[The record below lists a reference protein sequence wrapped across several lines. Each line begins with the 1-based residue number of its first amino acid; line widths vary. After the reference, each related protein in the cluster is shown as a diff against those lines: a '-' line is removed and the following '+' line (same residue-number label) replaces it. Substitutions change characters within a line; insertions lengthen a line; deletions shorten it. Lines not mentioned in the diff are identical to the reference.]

1 MSIATAIQ
9 NAQQKV
15 ANAYTAVSNKGGT
28 LPATQDLS
36 NLPTAINSITGS
48 ATLITKTITENGTYN
63 ASDDNANGYSQVTV
77 NVEAS
82 DEWQPDPLWWDIKT
96 ILQNDPDR
104 ANYGGAYIYLICDDF
119 DTTQFNLYK
128 ATSTPLESYPVAAK
142 TSDGVMYTNTSSS
155 SSQSFTHTWDK
166 TKDKQSSD
174 PDVKT
179 RYIIFYTP
187 SNRCNAVAPTGLSYV
202 VLYAIYD
209 VSPSLTNQVQNFG
222 ILNNAFKLQAFEFVN
237 GNSTQGKT
245 DFVNFCSSCANL
257 QFLPNGVDT
266 SSGTNF
272 NSFCNNCYSLKK
284 MPQLDVS
291 NGTNFLN
298 FLTNCRSL
306 TGEYFFDLSLSTNN
320 SYVLQQAGSGY
331 YKIKVGSLVKAN
343 QNFPGYL
350 MSKSL
355 DLDLSNLETSSTATV
370 SGGRLLENVKIKLPR
385 NNFNISDSNNLS
397 KESLQYMADNA
408 PTVSSKTLR
417 LSFVNITRAGGATG
431 TIISKLTNK
440 GWTVN

>member
-48 ATLITKTITENGTYN
+48 ATLITKTVTENGTYN
-63 ASDDNANGYSQVTV
+63 AVDDNANGYSQVTV

-104 ANYGGAYIYLICDDF
+104 VNYGGAYIYLICDDF
-119 DTTQFNLYK
+119 DTTRFDLYK
-128 ATSTPLESYPVAAK
+128 ATSTPLESHPVAAK
-142 TSDGVMYTNTSSS
+142 TSDGTMYTITSSG

-187 SNRCNAVAPTGLSYV
+187 SNRCNAAAPTDLSYV

-222 ILNNAFKLQAFEFVN
+222 VLFMAYKLQAFEFVN

-245 DFVNFCSSCANL
+245 NFQNFCSGCCNL
-257 QFLPNGVDT
+257 AFLPDGVDT
-266 SSGTNF
+266 SSGTDF
-272 NSFCNNCYSLKK
+272 NSFCSDCMYLKK

-291 NGTNFLN
+291 NGTNFTSFLN
-298 FLTNCRSL
+298 GCYSL
-306 TGEYFFDLSLSTNN
+306 TGEYSFNMSLGTTSAV
-320 SYVLQQAGSGY
+320 SFGRAGLAY
-331 YKIKVGSLVKAN
+331 YKIKFGSSLTTN
-343 QNFPGYL
+343 LSFLSYIR
-350 MSKSL
+350 SKNL
-355 DLDLSNLETSSTATV
+355 DLDMSSVTNNGYTV
-370 SGGRLLENVKIKLPR
+370 TIAAYCFENVKIKLPR
-385 NNFNISDSNNLS
+385 CNFNISIANNLS

-408 PTVSSKTLR
+408 PTVYSKTLR
-417 LSFVNITRAGGATG
+417 LSSINIARAGGATG
-431 TIISKLTNK
+431 TIISKLTSK